1 MDTSFLVV
9 SFRAQIMYLI
19 HNLDK
24 AWVTGLPTVS
34 LIQLGVKVVF
44 HFQVPAAIKGEGF
57 GVDCNLM
64 LEQISFN

>member
-1 MDTSFLVV
+1 
-9 SFRAQIMYLI
+9 MYLI

-44 HFQVPAAIKGEGF
+44 HFQVPTAIKGEGF